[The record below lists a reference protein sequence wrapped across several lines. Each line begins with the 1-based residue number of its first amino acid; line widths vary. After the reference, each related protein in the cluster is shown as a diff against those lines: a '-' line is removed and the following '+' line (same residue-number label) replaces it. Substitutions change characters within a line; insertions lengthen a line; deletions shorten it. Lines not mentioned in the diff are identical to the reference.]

1 MSRISDRHEGTAGD
15 QLDAFERTRAQEV
28 RIVVEPEVAASASVQ
43 HTAWMLVNALARLQ
57 GVVAR
62 IELEC
67 PRDVTVRTRVVP
79 LSNRDRLL
87 GAIEDAAEQI
97 GAVPMGKVR
106 DDAFVLH
113 IGPGGAPS
121 SGLRVVGDAWSGG
134 ISTRAVG
141 PGRGS
146 ALPFGPYVAA
156 CVAAAEVFKA
166 ARMKREAYVPAQAAF
181 YSTWSHQ
188 SSIQPIDDGP
198 VVLDGV
204 ALQADLAGVGAVGS
218 AWVHA
223 LWATEG
229 IRGAVQLIDND
240 PHGVDSTNLNRYALF
255 GAGSVGRSKPDE
267 AARLTAGSD
276 IAWTP
281 NNAAFEA
288 VTTDPARLIISAVDR
303 NSARDAIQA
312 KFFGRVLGGS
322 TSDLRAEI
330 LRPGPSGACLRCFNE
345 PEALPNDTELRRRW
359 LTLSLAD
366 KRDLAARRGVSL
378 EQGDAWAAT
387 GTCGVPGERLLPD
400 LKALEPGPRLFA
412 VSFVSMLAG
421 AMLAAE
427 TVKEVTSAAAP
438 LSGRVSRAVLQLWS
452 PAAPTNR
459 AGAFVRDP
467 VCPRCDPRSP
477 AAKLWRERFR
487 QWGSRP

>member
-276 IAWTP
+276 IAWT
-281 NNAAFEA
+281 
-288 VTTDPARLIISAVDR
+288 
-303 NSARDAIQA
+303 
-312 KFFGRVLGGS
+312 
-322 TSDLRAEI
+322 
-330 LRPGPSGACLRCFNE
+330 
-345 PEALPNDTELRRRW
+345 
-359 LTLSLAD
+359 
-366 KRDLAARRGVSL
+366 
-378 EQGDAWAAT
+378 EQ
-387 GTCGVPGERLLPD
+387 CGVRGSYYGSRT
-400 LKALEPGPRLFA
+400 AHH
-412 VSFVSMLAG
+412 
-421 AMLAAE
+421 
-427 TVKEVTSAAAP
+427 
-438 LSGRVSRAVLQLWS
+438 LSGRPELGARRNSGQVL
-452 PAAPTNR
+452 R
-459 AGAFVRDP
+459 AGPWWLDLGSSRRNSETRAFGCLPPLFQRTGG
-467 VCPRCDPRSP
+467 
-477 AAKLWRERFR
+477 AAERH
-487 QWGSRP
+487 